1 MQQYYP
7 QKQNFLDAVK
17 VYETGGKAE
26 PEEAAAALVQAG
38 YKKSGKGGR
47 QGEFSLKGD
56 ILNVYAYDNE
66 QPCRLEF
73 LTAQSRLSGGTTL
86 KALR

>member
-1 MQQYYP
+1 MINSYNVNVFLGRRLKALWDIIEGKIKGAVISAEGLQQYYP

-38 YKKSGKGGR
+38 YKRVERVEDRGV
-47 QGEFSLKGD
+47 F
-56 ILNVYAYDNE
+56 A
-66 QPCRLEF
+66 
-73 LTAQSRLSGGTTL
+73 
-86 KALR
+86 